1 MRPAL
6 FAHWGL
12 GLLLVISAATSACKR
27 SSAAQPSY
35 NKPPDGPSPDLPIP
49 PEPAFTKSDIRIRD
63 ILLGILTSKKING
76 QLLSHDSL
84 IQQQEAK
91 TSFAHTFTRGSWLPN
106 DLRDKIQVGETT
118 CGLNGCS
125 VDVTYPDWATFVALD
140 NAVLDHQPASPF
152 MSFPGARYR
161 TPRVKQADHKV
172 VASWILA
179 FRLRPPVE
187 YQDKNQKE
195 VP

>member
-1 MRPAL
+1 M
-6 FAHWGL
+6 
-12 GLLLVISAATSACKR
+12 
-27 SSAAQPSY
+27 
-35 NKPPDGPSPDLPIP
+35 
-49 PEPAFTKSDIRIRD
+49 
-63 ILLGILTSKKING
+63 LTSKKVNG

-91 TSFAHTFTRGSWLPN
+91 TSFAHTFTRDSWLPN
-106 DLRDKIQVGETT
+106 DLRDKIQVSETA
-118 CGLNGCS
+118 CAINGCK

-161 TPRVKQADHKV
+161 TPRIKQADHKV

-179 FRLRPPVE
+179 FRLRPPDE
-187 YQDKNQKE
+187 YHDRNQKE